1 MWVFLALAA
10 ALFFALVH
18 IIDEYCVEMIFEYP
32 WLGVITSALASLVI
46 LVPLPFIVPFTGW
59 EWPSTL
65 VIITAVFAGILIQ
78 ISQLLYFNALANTN
92 AGIVAAYWNMIPAM
106 LPMLSFI
113 FLNKVLTPNQY
124 FGIIILIFASNI
136 MLLSDHNYETR
147 TKAFLLMLGASL
159 IQAISYLLQD
169 FVYENSTYI
178 VGFVS
183 FTMGIICVGILPLA
197 LPKIR
202 NVLTQSSNRLLSAT
216 KIFLAVEILNLI
228 ALAFAQKS
236 IQEGSPSLVAAVET
250 TIPGF
255 TFLISV
261 LCIPFFSMSYDKEI
275 FSDLGRKLSA
285 LSMMIVG
292 VYMVS

>member
-32 WLGVITSALASLVI
+32 WIGVITSALASIVI

-59 EWPSTL
+59 EWPP
-65 VIITAVFAGILIQ
+65 IIIILTAIFAGILIQ
-78 ISQLLYFNALANTN
+78 VSQLLYFNALANTN

-106 LPMLSFI
+106 LPMLSYV
-113 FLNKVLTPNQY
+113 FLNKVLSPNQY
-124 FGIIILIFASNI
+124 FGIVILIFASNI
-136 MLLSDHNYETR
+136 MLLSDHNYGTR

-159 IQAISYLLQD
+159 IQAISYLFQD

-183 FTMGIICVGILPLA
+183 FTIGIISVGLLPLII
-197 LPKIR
+197 PKIR
-202 NVLTQSSNRLLSAT
+202 KVLSRSSNKLLVAT
-216 KIFLAVEILNLI
+216 KIFLSVEILNLI

-255 TFLISV
+255 TFLISI
-261 LCIPFFSMSYDKEI
+261 LCIPFFSMRYDEKI
-275 FSDLGRKLSA
+275 FSNLGRKISA
-285 LSMMIVG
+285 LSMMIIG